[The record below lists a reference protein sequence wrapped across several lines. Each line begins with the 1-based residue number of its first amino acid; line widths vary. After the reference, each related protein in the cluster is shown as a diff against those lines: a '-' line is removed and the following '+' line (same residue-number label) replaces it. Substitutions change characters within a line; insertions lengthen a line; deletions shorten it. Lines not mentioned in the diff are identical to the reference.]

1 MKPLIIV
8 TTALAVAVLAPQALH
23 AQMTMTPTA
32 GQTAEQMAA
41 DQSACATQAAA
52 QTGYHPAQ
60 PAATAQPTQRMGG
73 QRLAGAAR
81 GAAIGGIREQRT
93 DADER
98 EFDDAAEAGARA
110 GAVAGGMR
118 QRQEGRASRRDAAQ
132 EQQAQAQTESAYT
145 EAFKACLTAKG
156 YAVQ

>member
-8 TTALAVAVLAPQALH
+8 MTALAAAVLTLRALH
-23 AQMTMTPTA
+23 AQMSVTPTS

-60 PAATAQPTQRMGG
+60 PAATESMERRGG

-81 GAAIGGIREQRT
+81 GAAAGAIREQRT
-93 DADER
+93 DADDR
-98 EFDDAAEAGARA
+98 EFEDATEAGARA
-110 GAVAGGMR
+110 GAVAGGVR
-118 QRQEGRASRRDAAQ
+118 QRQDRRESRREAA
-132 EQQAQAQTESAYT
+132 EAQQTQAEMESAYNQ
-145 EAFKACLTAKG
+145 AFKACLTAKG